1 MNTVVSFFQ
10 EVRVELSKVVWP
22 KREDVVRLTLV
33 VVLVSLIFGV
43 FTGGLDFIF
52 TKFLEVLVSR

>member
-1 MNTVVSFFQ
+1 MGRILTYFQ
-10 EVRVELSKVVWP
+10 EVKSELSKVVWP